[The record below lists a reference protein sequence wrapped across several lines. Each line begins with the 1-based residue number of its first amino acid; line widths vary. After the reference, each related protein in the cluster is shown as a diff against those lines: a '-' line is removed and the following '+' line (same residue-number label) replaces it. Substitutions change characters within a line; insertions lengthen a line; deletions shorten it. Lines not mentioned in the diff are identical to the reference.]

1 MFVKC
6 VCVRIY
12 ASMPRYPQK
21 SKAEVK
27 FSGPGVTGDCK
38 LFGMNAENQTWVPE
52 EVASSLNG

>member
-1 MFVKC
+1 MKC

-38 LFGMNAENQTWVPE
+38 LCCMNAENQTWVTE
-52 EVASSLNG
+52 EVTSSLTG

>member
-1 MFVKC
+1 MKC

-38 LFGMNAENQTWVPE
+38 LCCMNAENQTCVTE
-52 EVASSLNG
+52 EVTSSLTG